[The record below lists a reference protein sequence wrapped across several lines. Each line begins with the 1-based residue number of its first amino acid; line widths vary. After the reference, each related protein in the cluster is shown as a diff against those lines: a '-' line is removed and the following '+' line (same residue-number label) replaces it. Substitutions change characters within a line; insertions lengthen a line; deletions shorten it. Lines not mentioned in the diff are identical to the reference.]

1 MSTSE
6 QKHRIMLRP
15 SNSLNKS
22 FDNKLCFSVVCFVDF
37 SVKRE
42 RERERERED
51 ATLELWWSASSGAL
65 SWFGLELLFELMLL
79 M

>member
-1 MSTSE
+1 
-6 QKHRIMLRP
+6 MLRP

-37 SVKRE
+37 SVK
-42 RERERERED
+42 RERERED